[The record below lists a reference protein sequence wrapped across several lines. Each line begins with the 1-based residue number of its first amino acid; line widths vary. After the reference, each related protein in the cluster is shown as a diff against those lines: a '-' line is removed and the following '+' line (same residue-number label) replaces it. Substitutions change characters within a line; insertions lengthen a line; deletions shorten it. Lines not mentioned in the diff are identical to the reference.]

1 MSRIRSAAG
10 GKSSTGGARKGPSPA
25 SFKKLQAQLDK
36 EMAKNGRLA
45 KIKKKATENA
55 AATGMALLQVGVTTI
70 TAGVSSVAVAAV
82 PAQHRNKA
90 RVARGFGALALAG
103 WGLLR
108 TLNGKNGGHQL
119 AVATGLIAAESVEMG
134 QAYGQK
140 IAANRI
146 SGVAGTGPSNVAGV
160 PGEVAL
166 TPGASQ
172 LGAETR
178 HILPDNDDAI
188 IQAFR
193 ERAFARGGI

>member
-10 GKSSTGGARKGPSPA
+10 GKTGGARKGPSPA
-25 SFKKLQAQLDK
+25 SLKKLQAQLDK

-45 KIKKKATENA
+45 KLKKKATENA
-55 AATGMALLQVGVTTI
+55 AATGTALLQMGETTI

-90 RVARGFGALALAG
+90 RVARGLGALALAG

-108 TLNGKNGGHQL
+108 TLSGKSGGHQL

-134 QAYGQK
+134 QSYGQK
-140 IAANRI
+140 IAAGR
-146 SGVAGTGPSNVAGV
+146 GVTGGIPSNVAGA

-178 HILPDNDDAI
+178 HILPDNEDLVL
-188 IQAFR
+188 QAFR
-193 ERAFARGGI
+193 ERAHARGGL

>member
-10 GKSSTGGARKGPSPA
+10 GKPSTGGARKGPSPA
-25 SFKKLQAQLDK
+25 SLKKLQAQLDR

-45 KIKKKATENA
+45 KLKKKATENA
-55 AATGMALLQVGVTTI
+55 AATGMALVQAGETAV
-70 TAGVSSVAVAAV
+70 TAGVSSLAVAAV
-82 PAQHRNKA
+82 GSQHRTKA
-90 RVARGFGALALAG
+90 RVARGFGALLLGG

-108 TLNGKNGGHQL
+108 TLNGQNGGHQL
-119 AVATGLIAAESVEMG
+119 AVATGLVTAETVEMG

-140 IAANRI
+140 VAAKRGFG
-146 SGVAGTGPSNVAGV
+146 GVAPSSVAGA

-172 LGAETR
+172 LGSETR

-188 IQAFR
+188 VQAFR
-193 ERAFARGGI
+193 ERAYARGGI

>member
-10 GKSSTGGARKGPSPA
+10 GKTSTGGARKGPSPA

-36 EMAKNGRLA
+36 ELAKNGRLA
-45 KIKKKATENA
+45 KLKKKATENA
-55 AATGMALLQVGVTTI
+55 SATGMALLQVGETTI

-90 RVARGFGALALAG
+90 RVARGFGALMLAG

-140 IAANRI
+140 IAAGRI
-146 SGVAGTGPSNVAGV
+146 AGESPSNVAGA

-178 HILPDNDDAI
+178 HILPDNEADVL
-188 IQAFR
+188 QAFR
-193 ERAFARGGI
+193 ARAHARGGF